1 MADPVTESPVSG
13 KGRPTPKRKDA
24 QRGRR
29 GPVAPPPANR
39 REAARR
45 VREQAKEQRSSARQG
60 TRAGDQRY
68 LIRRDQGPVRALV
81 RDLVDNR
88 RHVGVL
94 LLPAALL
101 PVVAQVTRSEQILAI
116 ATTLWLATLLAAI
129 SDFVVTALVVRS
141 RIRKDFPEER
151 KMRGHILYAVVRTA
165 QFRRFRLP
173 KPRVGPG
180 DPV

>member
-1 MADPVTESPVSG
+1 MTETPTSSG

-29 GPVAPPPANR
+29 GPVAPPPATR

-45 VREQAKEQRSSARQG
+45 VREQAKEQRTTARQG
-60 TRAGDQRY
+60 TKAGEQRF
-68 LIRRDQGPVRALV
+68 LIARDRGPVRALV

-101 PVVAQVTRSEQILAI
+101 PVIAQVTRSEQILAI

-129 SDFVVTALVVRS
+129 SDFVVTALVVRR

-151 KMRGHILYAVVRTA
+151 KLRGHTVYAVVRTA

>member
-1 MADPVTESPVSG
+1 MTETPTSSG

-45 VREQAKEQRSSARQG
+45 VREQAREQRTTARQG
-60 TRAGDQRY
+60 TKAGDQRY
-68 LIRRDQGPVRALV
+68 LMGRDQGPVRALV

-141 RIRKDFPEER
+141 RVRRDFPEER